1 MRAGACAHATSS
13 PLMELG
19 FIHCG
24 NSEATFY
31 RAASGNDPVSIALQQ
46 GEVFCLELA
55 KSWLTWTSDQAKSHP
70 IHLKRIAEPR
80 PAGILHSQAC
90 TKWPGWGR
98 GGGYFS
104 EFLEGL
110 CRPVLP
116 ILTLFQTITCDFPHP
131 FTDLASGVIKLRI
144 SAEVKNRIGK
154 IYSKIQLEWYI
165 LDASLSILFI
175 WSWKDK
181 YVYKLSRF
189 PWKPYPI

>member
-70 IHLKRIAEPR
+70 IHLKRIVEPR

-90 TKWPGWGR
+90 TKWPGWG
-98 GGGYFS
+98 GGGGILLGILGTGVPAGSPNIDPISDHNIRFS
-104 EFLEGL
+104 TPVY
-110 CRPVLP
+110 RPG
-116 ILTLFQTITCDFPHP
+116 FW
-131 FTDLASGVIKLRI
+131 R
-144 SAEVKNRIGK
+144 N
-154 IYSKIQLEWYI
+154 
-165 LDASLSILFI
+165 
-175 WSWKDK
+175 
-181 YVYKLSRF
+181 
-189 PWKPYPI
+189 